1 METPERRRPPI
12 SAIVTTYNEEHNI
25 GDCLRSLAWC
35 DEVMVV
41 DSYSTDR
48 TVEIIRQFPDVE
60 LYQRTYHGSAAQKNW
75 AIERATHEWILIFDA
90 DERCTDEL
98 RAEIEDVLA
107 GEPRYDNYTIRR
119 RVYFLGKKI
128 RFSGWQHDEVVRL
141 FRRGKAYYPN
151 RRVHADMITTGP
163 APRLKHSLEHY
174 MVYDLAEYIQRL
186 TKYGIWGAAQ
196 RYRDGR
202 RSGIVQFVGR
212 PTWRFVR
219 TYFVQLGILD
229 GYHGLIFCAMQAYST
244 FVKWSVLWSWHVL
257 DALGRQPNLP
267 TFDESEET
275 WAGAEALL
283 EGKDEA

>member
-1 METPERRRPPI
+1 VADPQRRRPPI

-25 GDCLRSLAWC
+25 GDCLRSLEWC

-48 TVEIIRQFPDVE
+48 TVDIIRQFPAVG
-60 LYQRTYHGSAAQKNW
+60 LHQRTYHGSAAQKNW
-75 AIERATHEWILIFDA
+75 AIEKATHDWILIFDA
-90 DERCTDEL
+90 DERCTPEL
-98 RAEIEDVLA
+98 RAEIEFLLTSGA
-107 GEPRYDNYTIRR
+107 PYDAYTIRR

-196 RYRDGR
+196 RYREGR
-202 RSGIVQFVGR
+202 RAGILEVVGR
-212 PTWRFVR
+212 PAWRFVR
-219 TYFVQLGILD
+219 TYVFQLGILD
-229 GYHGLIFCAMQAYST
+229 GFHGLVFCAMQAYST

-257 DALGRQPNLP
+257 RELGRQPNLP
-267 TFDESEET
+267 SFDESEET
-275 WAGAEALL
+275 WAGVAALL
-283 EGKDEA
+283 EEKEQA